1 MAFFED
7 RKLWIARKVNLYPLF
22 FLPLTFLFLMV
33 YNERKRRRSVNSM
46 TFFDEIS
53 KNLTG
58 YGKEAARK
66 AKDAAQVLQLKAQIR
81 GEKQKINELYA
92 AIGAVY
98 FKNHRDDSEDEYK
111 NILPEIRKYMVHVA
125 EEKKLSQL
133 DTTEKCPCCGAAVK
147 KGDSFCSKCGT
158 PIQKEEDG
166 TEEQHIAV
174 TEDDFVQEETAKEPV
189 KETTEEKKTEAAENV
204 VQETETENTTEE
216 ETEQKEEPVS
226 EPEE

>member
-1 MAFFED
+1 
-7 RKLWIARKVNLYPLF
+7 
-22 FLPLTFLFLMV
+22 
-33 YNERKRRRSVNSM
+33 M

-98 FKNHRDDSEDEYK
+98 FKNHREDSEDEYEMFF
-111 NILPEIRKYMVHVA
+111 PEIESALAHVA
-125 EEKKLSQL
+125 ELEKKLSQL

-147 KGDSFCSKCGT
+147 KGDSFCSKCGK

-174 TEDDFVQEETAKEPV
+174 TEDDFVQEETA

>member
-1 MAFFED
+1 
-7 RKLWIARKVNLYPLF
+7 
-22 FLPLTFLFLMV
+22 
-33 YNERKRRRSVNSM
+33 M

-66 AKDAAQVLQLKAQIR
+66 AKNAAQVLQLKAQIR
-81 GEKQKINELYA
+81 GDKQKINELYA
-92 AIGAVY
+92 AIGVVY
-98 FKNHRDDSEDEYK
+98 FKNHREDSEDEYK
-111 NILPEIRKYMVHVA
+111 IFFPEIESALAHVA
-125 EEKKLSQL
+125 ELEKKLSQL

-158 PIQKEEDG
+158 PIQKEDV
-166 TEEQHIAV
+166 TEEQDNAV
-174 TEDDFVQEETAKEPV
+174 TEDDFVQEETAKEP
-189 KETTEEKKTEAAENV
+189 TEEKKTEEAAENV

>member
-1 MAFFED
+1 
-7 RKLWIARKVNLYPLF
+7 
-22 FLPLTFLFLMV
+22 
-33 YNERKRRRSVNSM
+33 M

-66 AKDAAQVLQLKAQIR
+66 AKNAAQVLQLKAQIR

-98 FKNHRDDSEDEYK
+98 FKNHREDSEDEYK
-111 NILPEIRKYMVHVA
+111 IFFPEIESALAHVA
-125 EEKKLSQL
+125 ELEKKLSQL

-158 PIQKEEDG
+158 PIQQEDV
-166 TEEQHIAV
+166 TEEQDNAV

-189 KETTEEKKTEAAENV
+189 KETTEEKKTEEAAENV

>member
-1 MAFFED
+1 
-7 RKLWIARKVNLYPLF
+7 
-22 FLPLTFLFLMV
+22 
-33 YNERKRRRSVNSM
+33 M

-58 YGKEAARK
+58 YGKEVARK

-81 GEKQKINELYA
+81 GENQKINELYT

-98 FKNHRDDSEDEYK
+98 FKNHREDSEDEYK
-111 NILPEIRKYMVHVA
+111 MFFPEIESALTHVA
-125 EEKKLSQL
+125 ELEKKLSQL
-133 DTTEKCPCCGAAVK
+133 DTMEKCPCCGAAVK

-158 PIQKEEDG
+158 PVQKEDV
-166 TEEQHIAV
+166 TEEQDNAV
-174 TEDDFVQEETAKEPV
+174 TEDDFVQEETAEEPV
-189 KETTEEKKTEAAENV
+189 KETTEEKKTEEAENV
-204 VQETETENTTEE
+204 VREIETENTTEE

>member
-1 MAFFED
+1 
-7 RKLWIARKVNLYPLF
+7 
-22 FLPLTFLFLMV
+22 
-33 YNERKRRRSVNSM
+33 M

-111 NILPEIRKYMVHVA
+111 IFFPEIESAMVHVA
-125 EEKKLSQL
+125 ELEKKLSQL

-204 VQETETENTTEE
+204 VQETETERGAGFRAGRIDYERKKDRTGVRRRRYERYLYGRSAGCIYG
-216 ETEQKEEPVS
+216 KRHYI
-226 EPEE
+226 

>member
-1 MAFFED
+1 
-7 RKLWIARKVNLYPLF
+7 
-22 FLPLTFLFLMV
+22 
-33 YNERKRRRSVNSM
+33 M

-111 NILPEIRKYMVHVA
+111 IFFPEIENAMVHVA
-125 EEKKLSQL
+125 ELEKKLSQL

-166 TEEQHIAV
+166 

-216 ETEQKEEPVS
+216 ETKQEEEPVS

>member
-1 MAFFED
+1 
-7 RKLWIARKVNLYPLF
+7 
-22 FLPLTFLFLMV
+22 
-33 YNERKRRRSVNSM
+33 M

-98 FKNHRDDSEDEYK
+98 FKNHREDSEDEYK
-111 NILPEIRKYMVHVA
+111 IFFPEIESALAHVA
-125 EEKKLSQL
+125 ELEKKLSQL

-158 PIQKEEDG
+158 PIQKEDV
-166 TEEQHIAV
+166 TEEQDN
-174 TEDDFVQEETAKEPV
+174 E
-189 KETTEEKKTEAAENV
+189 EAAENV

>member
-1 MAFFED
+1 
-7 RKLWIARKVNLYPLF
+7 
-22 FLPLTFLFLMV
+22 
-33 YNERKRRRSVNSM
+33 
-46 TFFDEIS
+46 
-53 KNLTG
+53 
-58 YGKEAARK
+58 
-66 AKDAAQVLQLKAQIR
+66 
-81 GEKQKINELYA
+81 
-92 AIGAVY
+92 
-98 FKNHRDDSEDEYK
+98 
-111 NILPEIRKYMVHVA
+111 MVHVA
-125 EEKKLSQL
+125 ELEKKLSQL
-133 DTTEKCPCCGAAVK
+133 DTMEKCPCCGAAVK

>member
-1 MAFFED
+1 
-7 RKLWIARKVNLYPLF
+7 
-22 FLPLTFLFLMV
+22 
-33 YNERKRRRSVNSM
+33 M

-111 NILPEIRKYMVHVA
+111 IFFPEIESAMVHVA
-125 EEKKLSQL
+125 ELEKKLSQL

-174 TEDDFVQEETAKEPV
+174 TEDGFVQEETAKEPV
-189 KETTEEKKTEAAENV
+189 KETTEEKKTEEAAENV
-204 VQETETENTTEE
+204 VQETENTTEE

>member
-1 MAFFED
+1 
-7 RKLWIARKVNLYPLF
+7 
-22 FLPLTFLFLMV
+22 
-33 YNERKRRRSVNSM
+33 M

-98 FKNHRDDSEDEYK
+98 FKNHREDSEDEYK
-111 NILPEIRKYMVHVA
+111 IFFPEIESALDHVA
-125 EEKKLSQL
+125 ELEKKLSQL

-158 PIQKEEDG
+158 PIQKEDV

-174 TEDDFVQEETAKEPV
+174 TEDDFVQEETAKEPI

>member
-1 MAFFED
+1 
-7 RKLWIARKVNLYPLF
+7 
-22 FLPLTFLFLMV
+22 
-33 YNERKRRRSVNSM
+33 M

-111 NILPEIRKYMVHVA
+111 IFFPEIESAMVHVA
-125 EEKKLSQL
+125 ELEKKLSQL

-174 TEDDFVQEETAKEPV
+174 TEDDLSREQQRACKRDHRG
-189 KETTEEKKTEAAENV
+189 KKTEAAEIV

>member
-1 MAFFED
+1 
-7 RKLWIARKVNLYPLF
+7 
-22 FLPLTFLFLMV
+22 
-33 YNERKRRRSVNSM
+33 M

-111 NILPEIRKYMVHVA
+111 IFFPEIESAMVHVA
-125 EEKKLSQL
+125 ELEKKLSQL

-174 TEDDFVQEETAKEPV
+174 TE
-189 KETTEEKKTEAAENV
+189 EKKTEAAENV

>member
-1 MAFFED
+1 
-7 RKLWIARKVNLYPLF
+7 
-22 FLPLTFLFLMV
+22 
-33 YNERKRRRSVNSM
+33 M

-98 FKNHRDDSEDEYK
+98 FKNHREDSEDEYK
-111 NILPEIRKYMVHVA
+111 IFFPEIESALAHVA
-125 EEKKLSQL
+125 ELEKKLSQL
-133 DTTEKCPCCGAAVK
+133 DTMEKCPCCGAAVK

-158 PIQKEEDG
+158 PIQKED
-166 TEEQHIAV
+166 V

>member
-1 MAFFED
+1 
-7 RKLWIARKVNLYPLF
+7 
-22 FLPLTFLFLMV
+22 
-33 YNERKRRRSVNSM
+33 M

-111 NILPEIRKYMVHVA
+111 IFFPEIESAMVHVA
-125 EEKKLSQL
+125 ELEKKLSQL
-133 DTTEKCPCCGAAVK
+133 DTTEKCPCCGASVK